1 MDFKQNDDDDRRAIL
16 PIKRYIYMQN
26 DETNEIKPLIE
37 NVDID
42 KYGDELMYCAVEYK
56 QSKII
61 DLLVKKGVQI

>member
-1 MDFKQNDDDDRRAIL
+1 
-16 PIKRYIYMQN
+16 MQN